1 MEIGTS
7 SPTETS
13 IRSVKGV
20 GPKIVEILEK
30 REIRNVEDLFYFCP
44 TRYEDRRVIRTID
57 AISEGERVTIL
68 GKVVTSKEHFSRAS
82 RKRLRTAV
90 MDDGTGSIVLKW
102 FRFVRQYLRTLCRKG
117 NIILVSGEVRRFGD
131 GLEMVHPD
139 VFLVEDEHDVNE
151 RQGLLP
157 VYPESEGLKQGTLR
171 RIIREAFDECGRHVQ
186 SSIPPDIEKEHG
198 LPSLNDALR
207 CLHFPD
213 ESILT
218 ESSREGYR
226 KRLILEEFFLFQT
239 ALLLKG
245 REIKHDRGI
254 SLGSGG
260 PLFSSFKASLPFEL
274 TPAQKRVLEEIMSDM
289 KKPEPMNRLLQGDVG
304 CGKTVCAVAAACVA
318 LDAGYQVAFLA
329 PTEILAEQQYLTIHR
344 SFEALGTRPVLLR
357 GSMSRQE
364 REPLLKGIQEGTIPI
379 IVGTHALL
387 QNDVIFKNLGFAI
400 IDEQHRFGVLQRKTL
415 MGKGISPDML
425 VMTATPIPRTLA
437 MVVFGDLD
445 VSVIDAMPEGRQ
457 KIVTRVFN
465 ETGRDKVHKLV
476 EEELRAGRQAFF
488 VYPLVDESDKTE
500 LLAATS
506 MASRLEEAVFPQ
518 YRIGLLHGRM
528 KAEEKEEIMLSFRQ
542 GNIDILACT
551 TVVEVGIDIPNA
563 TVMVVEHAE
572 RFGLSQ
578 LHQLRGRIGRG
589 AHPSKCILI
598 AAAGQ
603 TTTAKRRL
611 RIMEETQDGF
621 RIAEEDMKIRGPGD
635 MLGVRQAGIPR
646 FRMGDIVR
654 NGDVMGRA
662 RAMAETWLA
671 CAPSSELARV
681 AEASR
686 RRWGKNLELYEV
698 L

>member
-1 MEIGTS
+1 MEIGS
-7 SPTETS
+7 SPLTETS

-20 GPKIVEILEK
+20 GPKIVEILQN
-30 REIRNVEDLFYFCP
+30 RDIRTTEDLFYFCP
-44 TRYEDRRVIRTID
+44 TRYEDRRVILNIG
-57 AISEGERVTIL
+57 AIREGERATIL
-68 GKVVTSKEHFSRAS
+68 GRVVTSKEHFSRAS

-90 MDDGTGSIVLKW
+90 LDDGTGTVILKW

-117 NIILVSGEVRRFGD
+117 NLLLVTGEVRRFGD
-131 GLEMVHPD
+131 ALEMVHPD
-139 VFLVEDEHDVNE
+139 VFLVEDEHDVGE
-151 RQGLLP
+151 RQGVLP
-157 VYPESEGLKQGTLR
+157 VYPEIEGLKQGTLR
-171 RIIREAFDECGRHVQ
+171 RIIKEAFDECGGSIR
-186 SSIPPDIEKEHG
+186 SSIPVHVEKEQA
-198 LPSLNDALR
+198 LPTLKDALA

-218 ESSREGYR
+218 ESSQEHYR
-226 KRLILEEFFLFQT
+226 KRLILEEFFLFQA

-245 REIKHDRGI
+245 REIKRDRGI
-254 SLGSGG
+254 SLKSGG
-260 PLFSSFKASLPFEL
+260 PFFSSFKASLPFQL
-274 TPAQKRVLEEIMSDM
+274 TPAQKRALEEITSDM

-318 LDAGYQVAFLA
+318 LDSGYQVAFLA

-344 SFEALGTRPVLLR
+344 SFEALGIRPVLLR
-357 GSMSRQE
+357 GGLGRQD
-364 REPLLKGIQEGTIPI
+364 RESLLKGIHEGTIPI
-379 IVGTHALL
+379 IVGTHAVL
-387 QNDVIFKNLGFAI
+387 QNDIKFKNLGFAV

-445 VSVIDAMPEGRQ
+445 VSVIDGMPEGRQ
-457 KIVTRVFN
+457 KIVTRIFS
-465 ETGRDKVHKLV
+465 EAGRDKAYKLV
-476 EEELRAGRQAFF
+476 EVELRAGRQAFF
-488 VYPLVDESDKTE
+488 VYPLVDESDKSE
-500 LLAATS
+500 LLAATR
-506 MASRLEEAVFPQ
+506 MASHLKEIVFPH

-589 AHPSKCILI
+589 SYPSKCILI

-621 RIAEEDMKIRGPGD
+621 RIAEEDMNIRGPGD

-646 FRMGDIVR
+646 FRIGDIMR
-654 NGDVMGRA
+654 NGDIMGCA
-662 RAMAETWLA
+662 RAMAEIWLA
-671 CAPSSELARV
+671 DAPASELARV
-681 AEASR
+681 GQESM